1 MTPEI
6 AEAVDAADRAACI
19 ALRIAV
25 FCGEQGVTRDEEI
38 DGLDETARHLL
49 ARVAGRP
56 AGTLRLRR
64 DGPVA
69 KIERVCVDGRHRGA
83 GLGAALLRKALRLA
97 AEDGASEARLGA
109 QVSALGFYERLGF
122 AAQGPVYLD
131 ARIPHR
137 LMVRPLP

>member
-6 AEAVDAADRAACI
+6 AEAVDEADRAACI

-56 AGTLRLRR
+56 ATCLWRC
-64 DGPVA
+64 
-69 KIERVCVDGRHRGA
+69 VCASMTGSGA
-83 GLGAALLRKALRLA
+83 RATIS
-97 AEDGASEARLGA
+97 ASTFP
-109 QVSALGFYERLGF
+109 S
-122 AAQGPVYLD
+122 P
-131 ARIPHR
+131 
-137 LMVRPLP
+137 